1 MIDQKVFGILHTLN
15 SNVGTDITKSEK
27 YYKIDTISNFICI
40 YTCTQYM
47 YIMLSK
53 SWIVPFYNEASN
65 F

>member
-27 YYKIDTISNFICI
+27 YYKIDTISNFIYI
-40 YTCTQYM
+40 YTCTQY
-47 YIMLSK
+47 IILSK
-53 SWIVPFYNEASN
+53 SWIVPFYNEAIN